1 MWKVLKNNSEM
12 ESKIIDSEFA
22 HVKKTPLRLI
32 WWRLNSTICKIF
44 FAERISKESENSN
57 EMKEFM
63 RKENEIVTK
72 KMQDFLNTRTDTSA
86 YDDTG
91 KLYLE

>member
-1 MWKVLKNNSEM
+1 MWKVLKNNSDI
-12 ESKIIDSEFA
+12 ESKIVDSEFM
-22 HVKKTPLRLI
+22 HVKKTPLQLI

-44 FAERISKESENSN
+44 FAEHISKESEISD

-72 KMQDFLNTRTDTSA
+72 KMQDFLNTRTNT
-86 YDDTG
+86 
-91 KLYLE
+91 